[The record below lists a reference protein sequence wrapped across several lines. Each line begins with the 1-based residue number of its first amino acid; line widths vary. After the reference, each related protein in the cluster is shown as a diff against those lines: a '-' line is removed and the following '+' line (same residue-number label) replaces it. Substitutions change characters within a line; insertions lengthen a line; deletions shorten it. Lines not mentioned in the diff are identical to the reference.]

1 MFVEENVLLDY
12 ENEKSMNP
20 FDLMQSMDLIFV
32 VVADFRLRKKNSMM
46 VEDNQRMAMVNLSM
60 NQLVKL
66 VYSDKKE
73 VDSYTSKISNDMDH
87 TIEDLDVNKK

>member
-20 FDLMQSMDLIFV
+20 FDLMQSMDLTFV

>member
-1 MFVEENVLLDY
+1 
-12 ENEKSMNP
+12 
-20 FDLMQSMDLIFV
+20 MDLIFV

>member
-20 FDLMQSMDLIFV
+20 FDLMQSMDLTFV

-60 NQLVKL
+60 NQLVML